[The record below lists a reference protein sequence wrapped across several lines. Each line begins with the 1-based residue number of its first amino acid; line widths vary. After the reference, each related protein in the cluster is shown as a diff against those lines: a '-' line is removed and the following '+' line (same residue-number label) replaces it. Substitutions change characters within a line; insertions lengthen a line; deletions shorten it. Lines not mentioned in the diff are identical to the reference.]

1 METSIFDCISMLAK
15 AVGPA
20 LTKYMHELLDLLFAS
35 GLTEALTKAL
45 VDLSVYIPPLL
56 PTIQG
61 SNIVLEIS

>member
-1 METSIFDCISMLAK
+1 MLAR

-20 LTKYMHELLDLLFAS
+20 LTKYMHDLLSQIFQT
-35 GLTEALTKAL
+35 GLSESLHQAL

-61 SNIVLEIS
+61 KFYFFSPKF